1 HAFRARALLA
11 KAMFGSGE
19 PSRAVLD
26 EARAAA
32 EAALALEPGH
42 LEGRLQKAI
51 ALSLILRPMSL
62 GEARRTGYGEL
73 SKSLAEGVLAE
84 DPANHYAHGF
94 LAVWNVEVVRRGGR
108 LGAMVMGASVRSAE
122 AHYAEAVR
130 LAPEDIGLRW
140 QWARALA
147 ALDARKYRAE
157 IDAEL
162 TAAAAFAPVTD
173 MDRVMQDRA
182 ATLIGVL
189 HTARAADTEAR
200 AQRML

>member
-1 HAFRARALLA
+1 
-11 KAMFGSGE
+11 MFGSGE
-19 PSRAVLD
+19 PPRAVLD
-26 EARAAA
+26 DARNAA
-32 EAALALEPGH
+32 ETALALEPGH

-51 ALSLILRPMSL
+51 ALSLTLRPMSL

-73 SKSLAEGVLAE
+73 SRSLAEGVIVD

-94 LAVWNVEVVRRGGR
+94 LAVWHVEVVRRGGR

-122 AHYAEAVR
+122 AHYAEALR

-147 ALDARKYRAE
+147 ALDAHKYRAE
-157 IDAEL
+157 IDAAL
-162 TAAAAFAPVTD
+162 TAAAAMTPATD

-182 ATLIGVL
+182 ATLIGIL
-189 HTARAADTEAR
+189 HTAGAADTEAR